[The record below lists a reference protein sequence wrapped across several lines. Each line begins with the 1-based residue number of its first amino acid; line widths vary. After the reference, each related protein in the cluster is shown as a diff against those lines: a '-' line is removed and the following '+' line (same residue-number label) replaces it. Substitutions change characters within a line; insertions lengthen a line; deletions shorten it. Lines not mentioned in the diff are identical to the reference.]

1 MSYSRSIPGMGSNG
15 IARRPIGAQQHQTPT
30 RRPGDKFGY
39 IAQQIF
45 RMIEDFATLTAVPS
59 RIKPGRRRRIFSRRD
74 SYALALT
81 PVMTPR
87 RP

>member
-15 IARRPIGAQQHQTPT
+15 IARRPIGAQQHQIPDAPT
-30 RRPGDKFGY
+30 GRKFGY

-45 RMIEDFATLTAVPS
+45 RMTEDFATLTAVPS
-59 RIKPGRRRRIFSRRD
+59 LIKPGRRRRIFSRRD
-74 SYALALT
+74 TCALALT